1 MRKAAEHGYQQAQ
14 VNLGSMYRD
23 GQGTPQNYGEA
34 MHWYRNAADQGS
46 AVAE

>member
-1 MRKAAEHGYQQAQ
+1 MKDAAERGNQQAQ

-34 MHWYRNAADQGS
+34 M
-46 AVAE
+46 